1 MTAKRTARRTLRTTC
16 PNSTAEAITETPG
29 GDLDNRAGLA
39 DIETV
44 FYINAVAGLSG
55 LNYGTPLGPL
65 PGLTK
70 SP

>member
-29 GDLDNRAGLA
+29 GDLGNGAGLA

-44 FYINAVAGLSG
+44 FYINVLAGLSG

>member
-29 GDLDNRAGLA
+29 GDLDNGAGLA

-44 FYINAVAGLSG
+44 FYL
-55 LNYGTPLGPL
+55 TCL
-65 PGLTK
+65 PGC
-70 SP
+70 PV

>member
-44 FYINAVAGLSG
+44 FYVNVVAGLSG